1 MTFTKCLP
9 YDYAMVKLAA
19 TTVKNVLNTILNG
32 IAACK
37 DDFVV
42 CSGVDFTRNR
52 ACPFETTMRII
63 LGMHGGSLRK
73 ELIDLFPDI
82 NDRITASALVQQ
94 RGKIKPDAFIKA
106 FNEFN
111 HATAH
116 YDSLNHMGY
125 HLFAVDGSA
134 INIAKNPDSDT
145 YFQQGFNQIHL
156 VALYDICNKTY
167 RDAVI
172 QPRPK
177 MNENAALKCMVRRTK
192 LPEKSI
198 IICDRLFGQYS
209 IYETIRRTGAD
220 YLVRVS
226 NSYSK
231 ETREL
236 PMEEL
241 DIDKTIELRTTQTK
255 QDKADFKA
263 GKAKYITG
271 LSKFGKDKRNVTW
284 EYESPFQLNMR
295 IVRFQLVSGEY
306 ETIVTSLNRFEF
318 PIEEIKRLYSMR
330 WGIETSFRE
339 LKYDVGLTHL
349 HARKEDCVIQ
359 EIYAHMLMY
368 NFSMRIAMHV
378 GLTKSCGKYNYKVNF
393 ANAFYIC
400 RRFFWGVIS
409 NVEAEISSQLLP
421 IRPGRTDK
429 RKLLPKTFVSF
440 AYRVA

>member
-1 MTFTKCLP
+1 
-9 YDYAMVKLAA
+9 MVKLAA
-19 TTVKNVLNTILNG
+19 TTAKNVLDTILDG
-32 IAACK
+32 IAVRK

-42 CSGVDFTRNR
+42 RPGVDFTRNR

-73 ELIDLFPDI
+73 ELIDLYPNI
-82 NDRITASALVQQ
+82 NDRITASAFVQQ
-94 RGKIKPDAFIKA
+94 RGKIKPDAFIKV
-106 FNEFN
+106 FNDFN
-111 HATAH
+111 HATSQ
-116 YDSLNHMGY
+116 YDSLNYKGY

-134 INIAKNPDSDT
+134 INIAKNPESDT
-145 YFQQGFNQIHL
+145 YFQQGFNQFHL
-156 VALYDICNKTY
+156 TTLYDICNKTY

-177 MNENAALKCMVRRTK
+177 MNENAALKDMVRRTE

-198 IICDRLFGQYS
+198 IICDRLFCQYS
-209 IYETIRRTGAD
+209 IYETVRRSGAD
-220 YLVRVS
+220 YLIRVP
-226 NSYSK
+226 NNYSI

-241 DIDKTIELRTTQTK
+241 DVDVTIELRTTQTK
-255 QDKADFKA
+255 KDKADFKA
-263 GKAKYITG
+263 GRAKYISG
-271 LSKFGKDKRNVTW
+271 LSKFGKEKESVTW
-284 EYESPFQLNMR
+284 EYESPFQLTMR
-295 IVRFQLVSGEY
+295 IVRFQLSSGEY

-318 PIEEIKRLYSMR
+318 PTEDIKSLYSMR

-339 LKYDVGLTHL
+339 LKYELGLTHL
-349 HARKEDCVIQ
+349 HARKENCVIQ

-378 GLTKSCGKYNYKVNF
+378 GLTKSRGKHDYQINF
-393 ANAFYIC
+393 ANAFYVC

-429 RKLLPKTFVSF
+429 RKLVPKSFVAF
-440 AYRVA
+440 IYRVA